1 MIITII
7 GQPTSGKTTL
17 VRSIIKGLGSYKEC
31 EPFPLFKC
39 QEHNDILII
48 GRYPENETFG
58 GTDKLSY
65 GTISKFRDFINEQV
79 KSYRHIIY
87 EGDRFSNNL
96 EYVLDNYDAICYT
109 LIVNAEEEK
118 RRHKLRN
125 DTQSETWLKGRRTQ
139 IDNFRKNFDLM
150 NRLNVRDT
158 SESIDKVKDEIMGV
172 LNE

>member
-1 MIITII
+1 MIISII

-48 GRYPENETFG
+48 GRYTEEETFG
-58 GTDKLSY
+58 GTDRLSY
-65 GTISKFRDFINEQV
+65 STIKPFRDFIDEQV
-79 KSYRHIIY
+79 KNYRHIMY

-96 EYVLDNYDAICYT
+96 EWLLDNHDAICYT
-109 LIVNAEEEK
+109 LTVNAKEEE

-139 IDNFRKNFDLM
+139 IDNFRKNFNLM
-150 NRLNVRDT
+150 GRLNVRDT
-158 SESIDKVKDEIMGV
+158 SEGLEEVKQEIMNI
-172 LNE
+172 LK

>member
-1 MIITII
+1 MIISII
-7 GQPTSGKTTL
+7 GQPTAGKTFL
-17 VRSIIKGLGSYKEC
+17 LRSIIKSLGSHLDV
-31 EPFPLFKC
+31 EPTLLFKC

-58 GTDKLSY
+58 GTDRLSY
-65 GTISKFRDFINEQV
+65 STIKPFRDFIKEQV

-118 RRHKLRN
+118 RRHALRN

-139 IDNFRKNFDLM
+139 INNFRKNFDLM

-158 SESIDKVKDEIMGV
+158 SNGIEEVKKEIM
-172 LNE
+172 EIIK